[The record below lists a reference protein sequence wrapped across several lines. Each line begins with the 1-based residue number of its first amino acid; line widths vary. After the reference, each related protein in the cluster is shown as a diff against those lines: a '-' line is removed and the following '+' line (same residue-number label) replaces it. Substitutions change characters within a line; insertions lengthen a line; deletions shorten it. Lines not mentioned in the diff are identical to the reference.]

1 MAFTVNAKNSI
12 LKELTGVSGTAF
24 DFNKIW
30 MGLGSLSGSE
40 FVELTTAVA
49 SGYSRKQVGDPS
61 VPALQLFGTP
71 AGGSVTNAYDIQF
84 ARSLAAWTGVEITH
98 AALFTS
104 ATGGT
109 QLTLDA
115 LTSSISGIGADVI
128 VVIPAGSCTI
138 SFN

>member
-1 MAFTVNAKNSI
+1 MFTVDAKNAI

-30 MGLGSLSGSE
+30 MGLGSLSGGE
-40 FVELTTAVA
+40 FVELTDAVA
-49 SGYSRKQVGDPS
+49 SGYLRKQVGDPS
-61 VPALQLFGTP
+61 VPALQLFNAP
-71 AGGSVTNAYDIQF
+71 SAGSVVNAYDIQF

-98 AALFTS
+98 AALFTAS
-104 ATGGT
+104 TGGT